1 MRLKVGLLSF
11 VFLFAGFFSQLPAA
25 FKNNSDIPVKDTA
38 VSLSEVAVVA
48 HIKQKNDL
56 RLEPLSSSV
65 LKMGNVE
72 SRQVLSLNDFS
83 NYTPNLYIP
92 EYGSKM
98 TSSIYIRGLG
108 SRMDNPAVG
117 LYVDN
122 IPYLNKNG
130 FDSDLWDIMRMEVLR
145 GPQSTLYGR
154 NTIGGIINMHTL
166 SPMVYQGTRFSVG
179 YGNGNTFSAKGST
192 YWKPTEK
199 FAFSIGVNWYST
211 DGFFDNE
218 YNPQDGSSKKGGSN
232 CDWVKSGSGRFR
244 IVYKPGKRFTIDNS
258 FMASRVEQGGYAYSL
273 FDTESG
279 VQNGVNYND
288 PSGYVRT
295 SISNGLSLNYQA
307 PGFVFS
313 SVTSWQ
319 FLDDKMTLDQDF
331 TSKDMFTMYQAQKEH
346 TVTQDFVFK
355 SNGEDKKW
363 QWLTG
368 LTLFYKNM
376 DMDAPVNFK
385 QDGINTL
392 ILNNINS
399 MFQAMPAPMSTA
411 NLSFD
416 EPQFGLLS
424 NFHMPV
430 LGVALYHQ
438 SQYSVGKFT
447 FTAGLRFDYECAK
460 IDYCSNS
467 EVDYTYSMK
476 IQMGQMLR
484 PVEVKSNVTT
494 LLEDKLTE
502 HYFEVLPKF
511 AAQYSMGKNGNL
523 YASVSRGFKAGGFN
537 TQMFSDILQNQ
548 VKTDLM
554 ADLMSKAGSSLG
566 SLGSAMGGTMG
577 GSSQSYTVEEIITY
591 KPEYSWNY
599 EVGAHLNF
607 LDGRFVAD
615 AALFYID
622 CTDQQLTVFPS
633 GTTTGRMMTNAGQT
647 RSYGA
652 EVALNG
658 KIAGGLDLSL
668 SYGYTNAKFVKYN
681 DGHTDYKGNF
691 VPYVPQNTLN
701 ATASYTFYRVGNCL
715 DRLSFRAGYNGIGKI
730 YWNEENS
737 MSQKFYSLLNASI
750 YAQQGAFSLELWG
763 KNLANAEYNA
773 FYFVSVGN
781 TFFSAGKPANYGVTL
796 SVEF

>member
-25 FKNNSDIPVKDTA
+25 FKNNGDVAVRDTA
-38 VSLSEVAVVA
+38 VALSEVAVVA
-48 HIKQKNDL
+48 HIKQKSDL

-65 LKMGNVE
+65 LKMGNIE
-72 SRQVLSLNDFS
+72 SGQVVSLNDFS

-98 TSSIYIRGLG
+98 TSSIYVRGLG

-130 FDSDLWDIMRMEVLR
+130 FDTDLWDIMRMEVLR

-154 NTIGGIINMHTL
+154 NTIGGIINMYTL
-166 SPMVYQGTRFSVG
+166 SPMVYQGTRLSVG
-179 YGNGNTFSAKGST
+179 YGNGNTFNAKAST
-192 YWKPTEK
+192 YWKLSEK
-199 FAFSIGVNWYST
+199 FAFSVGANWYST

-218 YNPQDGSSKKGGSN
+218 CDSLKGDSN
-232 CDWVKSGSGRFR
+232 CDWAKSASGRFR

-258 FMASRVEQGGYAYSL
+258 FIASRVEQGGYAYSL
-273 FDTESG
+273 YDTETG
-279 VQNGVNYND
+279 VMNGLNYND

-307 PGFVFS
+307 PGFIFS

-331 TSKDMFTMYQAQKEH
+331 TPKNMFTMYQAQKEH

-355 SNGEDKKW
+355 RNGEDKKW

-385 QDGINTL
+385 EDGIDEL
-392 ILNNINS
+392 ILGNVNK
-399 MFQAMPAPMSTA
+399 MFQSMPAPMNTA

-416 EPQFGLLS
+416 QPEFGLYS
-424 NFHMPV
+424 NFDLPV
-430 LGVALYHQ
+430 LGAALYHQ
-438 SQYSVGKFT
+438 SQYSVGRFT

-460 IDYCSNS
+460 IDYKSES

-476 IQMGQMLR
+476 IQMGPMLR
-484 PVEVKSNVTT
+484 PIEVKNKVKT
-494 LLEDKLTE
+494 LIEDNLKE

-511 AAQYSMGKNGNL
+511 AAKYSLGNNGNL
-523 YASVSRGFKAGGFN
+523 YASVSRGFKAGGYN

-548 VKTDLM
+548 VKSDLM
-554 ADLMSKAGSSLG
+554 ADLMDKSGGMLG
-566 SLGSAMGGTMG
+566 QMGGSMPGGPMG
-577 GSSQSYTVEEIITY
+577 GSSAQSYSVEEVITY

-599 EVGAHLNF
+599 EMGAHLNF
-607 LDGRFVAD
+607 FDGKFVAD

-622 CTDQQLTVFPS
+622 CTDQQLTVFPG
-633 GTTTGRMMTNAGQT
+633 GTTTGRMMTNAGRT

-658 KIAGGLDLSL
+658 KVASGLDLSL

-681 DGHTDYKGNF
+681 NGQTDYKGNF

-737 MSQKFYSLLNASI
+737 ISQNFYSLLNASI
-750 YAQQGAFSLELWG
+750 HAQKGAFSLELWG
-763 KNLANAEYNA
+763 KNLTGTDYNA

>member
-25 FKNNSDIPVKDTA
+25 FKNNSEIPVKDTA
-38 VSLSEVAVVA
+38 VALSEVAVVA

-65 LKMGNVE
+65 LKMGSVE
-72 SRQVLSLNDFS
+72 SGQVVSLNDFS

-98 TSSIYIRGLG
+98 TSSIYVRGLG

-130 FDSDLWDIMRMEVLR
+130 FDTDLWDIMRMEVLR

-166 SPMVYQGTRFSVG
+166 SPMVYQGTRLSVG

-192 YWKPTEK
+192 YWRPTEK
-199 FAFSIGVNWYST
+199 FAFSIGANWYST

-218 YNPQDGSSKKGGSN
+218 CDSLKDGNSN
-232 CDWVKSGSGRFR
+232 CDWVKSASGRFR

-273 FDTESG
+273 YDTESG
-279 VQNGVNYND
+279 VLNGVNYND

-307 PGFVFS
+307 PGFIFS

-331 TSKDMFTMYQAQKEH
+331 TSRNMFTMYQAQKEH

-355 SNGEDKKW
+355 RNGEAKRW

-376 DMDAPVNFK
+376 EMDAPVNFK
-385 QDGINTL
+385 EDGINSL
-392 ILNNINS
+392 ILDNINS
-399 MFQAMPAPMSTA
+399 MFQGMPAPMNTA

-430 LGVALYHQ
+430 LGAALYHQ

-467 EVDYTYSMK
+467 QVDYTYSMK
-476 IQMGQMLR
+476 IQMGPALR
-484 PVEVKSNVTT
+484 PVEVKSTVNT

-523 YASVSRGFKAGGFN
+523 YASVSRGFKAGGYN

-554 ADLMSKAGSSLG
+554 ADLMGKAGGALG
-566 SLGSAMGGTMG
+566 SMGGSMGGAMGG
-577 GSSQSYTVEEIITY
+577 GSSQSYTVEQIITY

-599 EVGAHLNF
+599 ELGAHMNF
-607 LDGRFVAD
+607 LDGKLVAD

-622 CTDQQLTVFPS
+622 CTDQQLTVFPG

-652 EVALNG
+652 EVALNS
-658 KIAGGLDLSL
+658 KVAQGLDLSL

-681 DGHTDYKGNF
+681 NGQTDFKGKF

-737 MSQKFYSLLNASI
+737 MSQNFYSLLNASVH
-750 YAQQGAFSLELWG
+750 AQKGAFSLELWG
-763 KNLANAEYNA
+763 KNLTGTDYNA